1 MEVEVVQVDAFAA
14 EPFKGNPAAVCFL
27 PTSSGEHQRG
37 WPSDQWLQHLA
48 AEMNLSETAF
58 LLPSSEGEAHY
69 ELRWLTP
76 TVEVELCGHAT
87 LAAAHALFESKRVA
101 PHLPIV
107 FHTRKAGLLTVHKH
121 QEWLQMDFPAEPPVA
136 VPPAEVPAGLLPSL
150 GLTEDQVVAVGR
162 NRWDLFVE
170 VRAAAQVVSLS
181 PDLARLAA
189 VTSRCAVV
197 TARAE
202 GPSPDSDSGVDFV
215 SRVFAPAAGVNE
227 DPVTGSAHCG
237 LAPYWRQ
244 RLQKSSL
251 RAFQASKRG
260 GQLRLEVTDEG
271 RVLISGQAV
280 TVFHAHLRR
289 PPNYDDASQ

>member
-1 MEVEVVQVDAFAA
+1 M
-14 EPFKGNPAAVCFL
+14 
-27 PTSSGEHQRG
+27 
-37 WPSDQWLQHLA
+37 
-48 AEMNLSETAF
+48 
-58 LLPSSEGEAHY
+58 
-69 ELRWLTP
+69 
-76 TVEVELCGHAT
+76 
-87 LAAAHALFESKRVA
+87 
-101 PHLPIV
+101 
-107 FHTRKAGLLTVHKH
+107 
-121 QEWLQMDFPAEPPVA
+121 
-136 VPPAEVPAGLLPSL
+136 
-150 GLTEDQVVAVGR
+150 VAVGR

-189 VTSRCAVV
+189 VASRCAVV

-202 GPSPDSDSGVDFV
+202 GLSPGDSDAGVDFV

-260 GQLRLEVTDEG
+260 TPPPG
-271 RVLISGQAV
+271 RPCVACIKKL
-280 TVFHAHLRR
+280 
-289 PPNYDDASQ
+289 P